1 MTLFK
6 MRCLQQSCIPSII
19 LHSSIRKY
27 SNSVRVRFAPSPT
40 GRIHLGGLRTAL
52 YNFLFARATGG
63 KFVIRIEDT
72 DQARLV
78 PGAAEAIEKDLL
90 WTGIKA
96 DESPSEGGKYGPYIQ
111 SQRLNHY
118 KYYRQILSNET
129 DNLIESGA
137 AYRCFCTDKRLEL
150 LRRDAARRGAVPRYD
165 NRCRELSLS
174 EISQNLEKGVPF
186 CVRFKLEKGPDSFE
200 DMIYGK
206 IVLDTASIEGDPVIL
221 KSDGFPTYHLACVVD
236 DHLMQIS
243 HVLRGL
249 EWQISTSK
257 HLQLYRA
264 FGWKPPQFGH
274 LPLLMNPNG
283 TKLSKRQGD
292 IDVEHFRKTGVF
304 PEVLLSFVTE
314 FGGGFTRERG
324 ITSIYNIEDLVKQ
337 FNLQSLN
344 TSSCKV
350 DLERLV
356 RMNRMELERKLK
368 DPKSLTILCN
378 QLRDL
383 VLQHHGDQVESS
395 SPAVS
400 DKRLTYLLQW
410 GLPRM
415 SRIEDFFSPDLNY
428 IWSKPSFSVLLE
440 VAKDSSSSLSNILE
454 EVSSV
459 MMKLSDGEK
468 VNIVPAVK
476 DVCRSH
482 NTNYKLAMKGLRAA
496 LSGLKAGPPV
506 GEIIEN
512 LGIEESICRLQLAAE
527 ALKNQSK

>member
-1 MTLFK
+1 
-6 MRCLQQSCIPSII
+6 MRYSHLPSFMF
-19 LHSSIRKY
+19 LTSVRKF
-27 SNSVRVRFAPSPT
+27 SNNVRVRFAPSPT
-40 GRIHLGGLRTAL
+40 GRLHLGGLRTAL
-52 YNFLFARATGG
+52 YNFLFARVKGG
-63 KFVIRIEDT
+63 KFLIRIEDT

-78 PGAAEAIEKDLL
+78 PGAAEAIERDLQ
-90 WTGIKA
+90 WVGIEA
-96 DESPSEGGKYGPYIQ
+96 DESPSRGGGYGPYIQ
-111 SQRLNHY
+111 SERLSHY
-118 KYYRQILSNET
+118 RTET
-129 DNLIESGA
+129 ETLIEKGA

-150 LRRDAARRGAVPRYD
+150 MRRDANRRGAVPRYD
-165 NRCRELSLS
+165 NRCRDLSS
-174 EISQNLEKGVPF
+174 NEIAEKLGKGMAY
-186 CVRFKLEKGPDSFE
+186 CVRFKLEKGPDTFE
-200 DMIYGK
+200 DIIYGK

-236 DHLMQIS
+236 DHLMEIS
-243 HVLRGL
+243 HVLRGV

-292 IDVEHFRKTGVF
+292 IDVEHFRKSGVF

-324 ITSIYNIEDLVKQ
+324 ITSVHDVENLIKQ

-350 DLERLV
+350 DLERLI
-356 RMNRMELERKLK
+356 RLNRLEMERKLQ
-368 DPKSLTILCN
+368 DPESLKLLCN

-383 VLQHHGDQVESS
+383 VLHHYDEQVESN
-395 SPAVS
+395 SPAIS
-400 DKRLTYLLQW
+400 DERLTYLLQW

-415 SRIEDFFSPDLNY
+415 SRLEDFFSSDLNY
-428 IWSKPSFSVLLE
+428 LWSKPSLTVLLDI
-440 VAKDSSSSLSNILE
+440 VKDSPHSIADVLENISSHIIQLSAEGNA
-454 EVSSV
+454 
-459 MMKLSDGEK
+459 
-468 VNIVPAVK
+468 NIVAAIKDICNSHDVK
-476 DVCRSH
+476 
-482 NTNYKLAMKGLRAA
+482 YKVVMKALRAA

-512 LGIEESICRLQLAAE
+512 LGVDESSHRLRLAAE
-527 ALKNQSK
+527 ALRSVAH